1 MDSIVLLY
9 NKDIDKV
16 VKGKVTYYD
25 DWFDKWKRGEKGE
38 ILSIEFADGE
48 TPFGLKKED
57 IQTVYDKADK
67 KFKEKM
73 GINYEDFCEGGAP
86 SYKEVLKKIEGK
98 KLEQNRGLRAKS
110 GVIDDFASKDDIE
123 KLKEEVKKAE
133 EKLAKLKK
141 RKEFLK
147 MEEELRK
154 NGKIKLDKLLGEIE
168 NEKKVADI
176 TKRLSKIAEEYVVD
190 KEILRKAMEKIKQ
203 DQ

>member
-9 NKDIDKV
+9 NKELDKV
-16 VKGKVTYYD
+16 VKGKVTYYE

-38 ILSIEFADGE
+38 ILSIEFENGE
-48 TPFGLKKED
+48 TPFGLEKKD
-57 IQTVYDKADK
+57 IQKVYDQVDE

-73 GINYEDFCEGGAP
+73 GINYEEFCEGGAP

-154 NGKIKLDKLLGEIE
+154 NGKIKLDKLLGEIKDE
-168 NEKKVADI
+168 EKVADVAE
-176 TKRLSKIAEEYVVD
+176 KMSKIAEEYVVD
-190 KEILRKAMEKIKQ
+190 KETLREAIEKIK
-203 DQ
+203 